1 MTSGQRRRERG
12 GGAVTVPVA
21 ATLLVIFA
29 VIGLAVDGVRKAQ
42 AIASADA
49 IAQEAARAGGQA
61 VRPGA
66 LVGGMVE
73 LDPAAAAAAA
83 QQYLADAGVTGRVSV
98 LGPDRIRVEVTTSQ
112 PTVLLSMV
120 GVENITAEGS
130 AEALLVPTPAG
141 AGP

>member
-1 MTSGQRRRERG
+1 MISGQPQRARG

-21 ATLLVIFA
+21 AALLVIFA

-42 AIASADA
+42 GVATADA

-61 VRPGA
+61 VRPGP
-66 LVGGMVE
+66 LVGGTVE

-112 PTVLLSMV
+112 PTVLLSLV
-120 GVENITAEGS
+120 GVESVSADGS
-130 AEALLVPTPAG
+130 AEAVLVQTPAG